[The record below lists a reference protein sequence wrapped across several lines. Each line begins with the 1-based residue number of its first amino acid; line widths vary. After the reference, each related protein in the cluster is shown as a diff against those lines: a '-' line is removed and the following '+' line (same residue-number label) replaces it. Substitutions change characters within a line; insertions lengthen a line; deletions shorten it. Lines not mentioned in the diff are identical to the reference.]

1 MENKEMSQEL
11 KAKIE
16 AFYKDLQELV
26 KKHGIDLVASL
37 QYTEQGIIPVIKLTE
52 AKIEEKKEEVLTK

>member
-1 MENKEMSQEL
+1 MENKEMSPEL

-26 KKHGIDLVASL
+26 KNHGVDLVASL
-37 QYTEQGIIPVIKLTE
+37 QYTEQGIIPVIKLVE

>member
-1 MENKEMSQEL
+1 MSPEL

-16 AFYKDLQELV
+16 AFYNDLQELV
-26 KKHGIDLVASL
+26 KNHGVDLVASL
-37 QYTEQGIIPVIKLTE
+37 QYTEQGIIPVIKLVE

>member
-1 MENKEMSQEL
+1 MSPEL

-26 KKHGIDLVASL
+26 KNHGVDLVASL
-37 QYTEQGIIPVIKLTE
+37 QYTEQGIIPVIKLVE

>member
-1 MENKEMSQEL
+1 MSPEL

-26 KKHGIDLVASL
+26 KNHGIDLVASL
-37 QYTEQGIIPVIKLTE
+37 QYTEQGIIPVIKLVE